1 MFTDFDELVGVAT
14 EAALGSDG
22 HCLWCDLPLAPGEVR
37 VLRSFK
43 PATSTWPGQ
52 QRWLALQPTAAERG
66 SADEEGEADGGDG
79 GRVVIVEGY
88 HPQCAF
94 QYAGAVHATCRAC
107 GRESRGFGGDR
118 VVTRMANRV
127 SKAAPAVAPA
137 AAAAAA
143 SAGGGEADDGGGH
156 ARCSEARL
164 RSSGALSGRLYHCF
178 ACVARFVGEHHA
190 LLRGQLSPA
199 QAQCDVAWRPRYWRN
214 AFHRGEG
221 KSECGKVL
229 LPGGDTRADFLRCFG
244 DGDVGGDTRGARG
257 ARGGGGG
264 GSGSACTARQEPP
277 PPAGAASAAS
287 AEEGGGQAPAPAVA
301 VHTQLQAKIAAA
313 MRQDAGVV
321 EHERAEVP
329 TCSPT
334 KKQRLGALLSVD
346 AQTANEQVAGG
357 EYYQAR
363 LLRQEWHLKSKGRA
377 AAHEGGSGNG
387 DCSGGGAAA
396 AAPAVPVAASTPG
409 SAKSVTFKLSND
421 DDDDDR

>member
-1 MFTDFDELVGVAT
+1 MFSDFDELVGVAT
-14 EAALGSDG
+14 EAAPGSDG

-43 PATSTWPGQ
+43 PATSTWTGQ

-66 SADEEGEADGGDG
+66 SADEEGDADGDG
-79 GRVVIVEGY
+79 ERVVIVEGY

-127 SKAAPAVAPA
+127 SSIAAPAVAPA

-143 SAGGGEADDGGGH
+143 TAGGGEADDGGGH

-178 ACVARFVGEHHA
+178 ACVARFVGEHRA

-229 LPGGDTRADFLRCFG
+229 LPGGDTRADFLRCF
-244 DGDVGGDTRGARG
+244 DDSVGDVGGDTRGVG
-257 ARGGGGG
+257 AHGAGGG

-277 PPAGAASAAS
+277 PVAGAASAAS
-287 AEEGGGQAPAPAVA
+287 AEEGGGRRR
-301 VHTQLQAKIAAA
+301 HLRWLCT
-313 MRQDAGVV
+313 RSC
-321 EHERAEVP
+321 R
-329 TCSPT
+329 
-334 KKQRLGALLSVD
+334 R
-346 AQTANEQVAGG
+346 
-357 EYYQAR
+357 R
-363 LLRQEWHLKSKGRA
+363 LLPRCGRTPGLWSTSGRSFPRARQRRS
-377 AAHEGGSGNG
+377 SGWAR
-387 DCSGGGAAA
+387 CCLWTRTQPTSRSQS
-396 AAPAVPVAASTPG
+396 AASTIRRASCG
-409 SAKSVTFKLSND
+409 RSA
-421 DDDDDR
+421 